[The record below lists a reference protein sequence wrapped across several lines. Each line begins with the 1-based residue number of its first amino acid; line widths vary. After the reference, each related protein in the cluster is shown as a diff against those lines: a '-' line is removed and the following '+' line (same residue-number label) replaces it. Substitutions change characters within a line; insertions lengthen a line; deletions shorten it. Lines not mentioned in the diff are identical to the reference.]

1 MKRKGWYFQWKLN
14 KNRFR
19 WEKRSSNVK
28 IRPFWYTELPTKWKE
43 QGFSQKR
50 MEIKSIETTI
60 RSKRFEKG
68 FSFSLEMKEPL
79 LRPCSSKAFGMYWL
93 VYREHFPYSL
103 PALVQLWHY
112 RVCSSHKEQTGCGAR
127 NERSKEKPTLENTPM
142 KCVCGRWPLLWWNPR
157 RAAQY
162 GIDLALP
169 VVMNWRAFSKFF
181 SVSLTRGTWGPI
193 LRTVMHHNVN
203 FMALKV
209 SNF

>member
-1 MKRKGWYFQWKLN
+1 MISQTKKSQNLWCNSLTLYNGSSKCILIRVFVYRDRVYPYFYPLEILNFQQNSTIPHKHERLQIQHFPLHWGRMKRKGWYFQWKLN

-79 LRPCSSKAFGMYWL
+79 LRPCSSKAL
-93 VYREHFPYSL
+93 VCIGWCIENIFPIHCRRLFNCGIIGFVHRIKSRLAVERETSAQKKSL
-103 PALVQLWHY
+103 L
-112 RVCSSHKEQTGCGAR
+112 
-127 NERSKEKPTLENTPM
+127 
-142 KCVCGRWPLLWWNPR
+142 
-157 RAAQY
+157 
-162 GIDLALP
+162 
-169 VVMNWRAFSKFF
+169 
-181 SVSLTRGTWGPI
+181 
-193 LRTVMHHNVN
+193 
-203 FMALKV
+203 
-209 SNF
+209 

>member
-79 LRPCSSKAFGMYWL
+79 LRPCSSKAL
-93 VYREHFPYSL
+93 VCIGWCIENIFPIHCRRLFNCGIIGFVHRIKSRLAVERETSAQKKSL
-103 PALVQLWHY
+103 L
-112 RVCSSHKEQTGCGAR
+112 
-127 NERSKEKPTLENTPM
+127 
-142 KCVCGRWPLLWWNPR
+142 
-157 RAAQY
+157 
-162 GIDLALP
+162 
-169 VVMNWRAFSKFF
+169 
-181 SVSLTRGTWGPI
+181 
-193 LRTVMHHNVN
+193 
-203 FMALKV
+203 
-209 SNF
+209 

>member
-1 MKRKGWYFQWKLN
+1 ML
-14 KNRFR
+14 
-19 WEKRSSNVK
+19 
-28 IRPFWYTELPTKWKE
+28 
-43 QGFSQKR
+43 
-50 MEIKSIETTI
+50 IKS
-60 RSKRFEKG
+60 
-68 FSFSLEMKEPL
+68 L
-79 LRPCSSKAFGMYWL
+79 GMYWL

-181 SVSLTRGTWGPI
+181 FRFPDKRDVRAHLEDSNAPQCQFHGAQSVQFLIQVVLNQCEKKSLKFFWLVNFLIKMEFI
-193 LRTVMHHNVN
+193 LRRTK
-203 FMALKV
+203 ALASPWTYK
-209 SNF
+209 

>member
-79 LRPCSSKAFGMYWL
+79 LRPCSSKAL
-93 VYREHFPYSL
+93 VCNGWCIENIFPIHCRRL
-103 PALVQLWHY
+103 FN
-112 RVCSSHKEQTGCGAR
+112 CGIIGFEQTGCGAR

-181 SVSLTRGTWGPI
+181 PFPWQEGREGPSWG
-193 LRTVMHHNVN
+193 
-203 FMALKV
+203 
-209 SNF
+209 